1 MKKILSERLFTP
13 LISAQHPAENAS
25 PWPVVSSLTILISPV
40 ISTPESETCSLDSP
54 GGR

>member
-1 MKKILSERLFTP
+1 MKKILSEGLYTS

-54 GGR
+54 DG